1 MSILNSAYETA
12 KAWGES
18 AKNAA
23 TTAGNAVANAAT
35 TAGNAAANA
44 ATTAGR
50 AAANT
55 ASAAGHA
62 VANAAT
68 TAGNAVADAATATGR
83 AAVNTATA
91 AGNAVADAA
100 TATGRAAVNTATA
113 AGNAVA
119 KAGNAAV
126 DAATTAGNAIADA
139 ATATGRAAVNT
150 ATAAGNA
157 VADAATATGRAAVS
171 TATAAGNAVGNAA
184 TTAGNAVMNA
194 ATTAGNAVTNAATTA
209 GNVAMDAAKATGNAA
224 VEAGK
229 AIGNAVVE
237 TATEIKDGLI
247 WAAKYTEN
255 YLVASIASGVATLAK
270 NIPWAEQCLDTLLA
284 PKGIQP
290 DDGNFMGQ
298 DCPQSS
304 KTPPTSGTK
313 PKGCVASGK
322 TFPKIIYTN
331 GINTSAEAA
340 CATMHKIAD
349 TRCAEV
355 VGIYN
360 ATDGIGGDVAN
371 ANRKINGDT
380 KDPAAIALASLV
392 QDMAE
397 HGDQINM
404 YAHSEGGLNA
414 QTGLGLAREQ
424 MNIEHGQAF
433 TNTAMRGINVNSFGT
448 AKRGWPPGPTYR
460 QFTNASDPVP
470 HLIGAAQ
477 RGTRDRSFLDAP
489 NTSRYEFKNPHWD
502 PIDSHSMD
510 NTYLDFLNGQFPV
523 PKNAN
528 GSCC

>member
-35 TAGNAAANA
+35 TAGNAAADA

-126 DAATTAGNAIADA
+126 DAATTAGNA
-139 ATATGRAAVNT
+139 
-150 ATAAGNA
+150 
-157 VADAATATGRAAVS
+157 VA
-171 TATAAGNAVGNAA
+171 
-184 TTAGNAVMNA
+184 
-194 ATTAGNAVTNAATTA
+194 
-209 GNVAMDAAKATGNAA
+209 DAAKATGSAIVSAGEA
-224 VEAGK
+224 V
-229 AIGNAVVE
+229 GNAVVE
-237 TATEIKDGLI
+237 TATAVKDGLI
-247 WAAKYTEN
+247 WTAKYVEN
-255 YLVASIASGVATLAK
+255 YVVASLASGIATLAK

-284 PKGIQP
+284 PKGVQP
-290 DDGNFMGQ
+290 DDGNYMGQ
-298 DCPQSS
+298 DCPKSS
-304 KTPPTSGTK
+304 KTPPASGTK
-313 PKGCVASGK
+313 PKGCAASGK

-331 GINTSAEAA
+331 GINTTSEAA

-360 ATDGIGGDVAN
+360 ATDGIGGDVVN
-371 ANRKINGDT
+371 ANRKINGDES
-380 KDPAAIALASLV
+380 DPAAVSLSLLV
-392 QDMAE
+392 RGMAE
-397 HGDQINM
+397 RGEQINI

-414 QTGLGLAREQ
+414 QTGLRMAQSSMKHENGRAYSDRV
-424 MNIEHGQAF
+424 
-433 TNTAMRGINVNSFGT
+433 MRGINVNSFGT
-448 AKRGWPPGPTYR
+448 AERGWPPGPTYR
-460 QFTNASDPVP
+460 QFTNFSDPVP

-477 RGTRDRSFLDAP
+477 RGTQGRTFDDAP
-489 NTSRYEFKNPHWD
+489 NTSGNEFAKPHWN

-510 NTYLDFLNGQFPV
+510 NTYLDYLNSHFPV

>member
-126 DAATTAGNAIADA
+126 DAATTAGNA
-139 ATATGRAAVNT
+139 
-150 ATAAGNA
+150 
-157 VADAATATGRAAVS
+157 VA
-171 TATAAGNAVGNAA
+171 
-184 TTAGNAVMNA
+184 
-194 ATTAGNAVTNAATTA
+194 
-209 GNVAMDAAKATGNAA
+209 DAAKATGSAIVSAGEA
-224 VEAGK
+224 V
-229 AIGNAVVE
+229 GNAVVE
-237 TATEIKDGLI
+237 TATAVKDGLI
-247 WAAKYTEN
+247 WTAKYVEN
-255 YLVASIASGVATLAK
+255 YVVASLASGIATLAK

-284 PKGIQP
+284 PKGVQP
-290 DDGNFMGQ
+290 DDGNYMGQ
-298 DCPQSS
+298 DCPKSS
-304 KTPPTSGTK
+304 KTPPVSGTK
-313 PKGCVASGK
+313 PKGCAGSGK
-322 TFPKIIYTN
+322 AFPKIIYTN

-340 CATMHKIAD
+340 CTTMHKIAD

-355 VGIYN
+355 IGIYN
-360 ATDGIGGDVAN
+360 ATDGIGGDVVN
-371 ANRKINGDT
+371 ANRKINGDES
-380 KDPAAIALASLV
+380 DPAAQSLARLV
-392 QDMAE
+392 QSMAARGE
-397 HGDQINM
+397 QINI

-414 QTGLGLAREQ
+414 QTGLRVAQQRMLV
-424 MNIEHGQAF
+424 
-433 TNTAMRGINVNSFGT
+433 TNGPEYTDKAMQGIHVNSFGT
-448 AKRGWPPGPTYR
+448 AQLGWPPGPNYR
-460 QFTNASDPVP
+460 QFTNDSDPVP
-470 HLIGAAQ
+470 GLIGAAQ
-477 RGTRDRSFLDAP
+477 RGTRGRSFEDAP
-489 NTSRYEFKNPHWD
+489 NTSRNEFPAPNWN

-510 NTYLDFLNGQFPV
+510 NAYLDQLNSLFPV
-523 PKNAN
+523 AKNAN

>member
-91 AGNAVADAA
+91 AGNAAA
-100 TATGRAAVNTATA
+100 
-113 AGNAVA
+113 
-119 KAGNAAV
+119 
-126 DAATTAGNAIADA
+126 
-139 ATATGRAAVNT
+139 
-150 ATAAGNA
+150 
-157 VADAATATGRAAVS
+157 
-171 TATAAGNAVGNAA
+171 NAA
-184 TTAGNAVMNA
+184 TTAGNAV
-194 ATTAGNAVTNAATTA
+194 V
-209 GNVAMDAAKATGNAA
+209 DAAKATGSAIATASEAASNAA
-224 VEAGK
+224 VESATAVTEDLIATAK
-229 AIGNAVVE
+229 FADNLAAATLAIGV
-237 TATEIKDGLI
+237 T
-247 WAAKYTEN
+247 
-255 YLVASIASGVATLAK
+255 TLAK
-270 NIPWAEQCLDTLLA
+270 NLPWAEQCLDAALA
-284 PKGIQP
+284 PKGKQP
-290 DDGNFMGQ
+290 DDGYYMGQ
-298 DCPQSS
+298 DCPKSS
-304 KTPPTSGTK
+304 ETPPVSGTK
-313 PKGCVASGK
+313 PKGCAASGK
-322 TFPKIIYTN
+322 AFPKIIYTN
-331 GINTSAEAA
+331 GINTTAAAA

-371 ANRKINGDT
+371 ANRKINGDLS
-380 KDPAAIALASLV
+380 DPAARSLSSLV
-392 QDMAE
+392 RGMAARGE
-397 HGDQINM
+397 QINI

-414 QTGLGLAREQ
+414 QTGLRIAEARMAQER
-424 MNIEHGQAF
+424 GQEYADSV
-433 TNTAMRGINVNSFGT
+433 MRGINVNSFGT
-448 AKRGWPPGPTYR
+448 AKLGWPPGPTYR
-460 QFTNASDPVP
+460 QFTNFSDPVP

-477 RGTRDRSFLDAP
+477 LSTYGQTFRRAP
-489 NTSRYEFKNPHWD
+489 NTSRNLFVKPHWN

-510 NTYLDFLNGQFPV
+510 NTYLDYLNSRFPV
-523 PKNAN
+523 HKNAN